1 MILMKYKFQIENL
14 NKWFLKIKCKKIL
27 NYKKMKI
34 PIINHNKTLK
44 KIVHLDKLIKIMINK
59 TIKMIYI

>member
-44 KIVHLDKLIKIMINK
+44 KIVHLDK
-59 TIKMIYI
+59 